1 LTSKN
6 KLDQDFND
14 FNQDIERASEK
25 ELTRLHKEINDL
37 KDKANKISEVIAL
50 SPIERK
56 DLTEKKVNS

>member
-25 ELTRLHKEINDL
+25 ELTRLREEINDL
-37 KDKANKISEVIAL
+37 KDKANKISEVIL
-50 SPIERK
+50 SLLSNR
-56 DLTEKKVNS
+56 EKRI

>member
-25 ELTRLHKEINDL
+25 ELTRLREEINDL
-37 KDKANKISEVIAL
+37 KDKANKISEVIL
-50 SPIERK
+50 SPLSNR
-56 DLTEKKVNS
+56 EKRI